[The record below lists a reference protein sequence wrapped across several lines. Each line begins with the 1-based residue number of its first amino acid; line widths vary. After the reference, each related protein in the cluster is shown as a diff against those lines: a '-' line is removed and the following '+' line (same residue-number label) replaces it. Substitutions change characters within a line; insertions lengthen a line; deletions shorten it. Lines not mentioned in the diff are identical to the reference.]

1 MVQSRRHI
9 RLPNMVYRSD
19 IANDAFSSTHSQSEV
34 HRISAA
40 RNAGVR
46 DATKSEICSPF
57 AHSTHLQWGSER
69 AKRRSVAGARG
80 LFLILLSQFV
90 HRPPPIAAAAA
101 QRLVGRRLRTIT
113 SRNPR
118 RASAGQ
124 GKVLPRLIVFVYFT
138 LFLAAS
144 AASRKCLVFAAS
156 RLEPFCRLFI
166 L

>member
-1 MVQSRRHI
+1 MALSLRRGQCVQLVPNMVQSRRHI

-40 RNAGVR
+40 RNAGVG

-69 AKRRSVAGARG
+69 AKRRSVASARG
-80 LFLILLSQFV
+80 LFLISLSQFV

-101 QRLVGRRLRTIT
+101 QRLVGRRLRTIK
-113 SRNPR
+113 SRIPAEPALV
-118 RASAGQ
+118 RAKSC
-124 GKVLPRLIVFVYFT
+124 
-138 LFLAAS
+138 LA
-144 AASRKCLVFAAS
+144 
-156 RLEPFCRLFI
+156 
-166 L
+166 